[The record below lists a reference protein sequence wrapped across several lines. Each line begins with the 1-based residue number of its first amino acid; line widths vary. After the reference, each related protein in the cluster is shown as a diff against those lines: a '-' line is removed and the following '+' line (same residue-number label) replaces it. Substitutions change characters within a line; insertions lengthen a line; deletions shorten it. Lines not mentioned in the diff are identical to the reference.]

1 MQRGGPTHSATP
13 ARRPQQQGQQQQ
25 HQGQQHQGQQR
36 PATPSAQTRQP
47 QQQQQ
52 HAPLAHRPATP
63 TGGAAAGQ
71 HHSRG
76 GSHAHE
82 EEGYTWTSLKHLQT
96 LIPSGLRSAPAVPPL
111 APGQPI
117 PFKFAKLRIKR

>member
-25 HQGQQHQGQQR
+25 HQGQQR

-52 HAPLAHRPATP
+52 QQHAVLAHRPATP

-71 HHSRG
+71 DHSHG

-96 LIPSGLRSAPAVPPL
+96 LIPSGLRSAPAAPPL

-117 PFKFAKLRIKR
+117 PFKFAKTLK